1 VVARAARASGLA
13 DGLDDRGEDLL
24 QFARQRGGDRGDL
37 AGGELAAAT
46 GSWRAAWA

>member
-1 VVARAARASGLA
+1 MVDRAARASGLA
-13 DGLDDRGEDLL
+13 DGFDDRGEDLL
-24 QFARQRGGDRGDL
+24 QFARQRGGDCGEL